1 MTPLFPL
8 DVALLPGGE
17 LLLHIFEPRYRKM
30 IARCMR
36 EPSGFGIVRAN
47 EQVLAGIGCEAVVVK
62 VLRRYPD
69 GRLDI
74 RVRGTERIRIGA
86 VREHEDG
93 YIEAET
99 ATIDEGPEETDHT
112 IEDRLEERYRVYASL
127 ADDVPSEPPP
137 RGPRWSFSLAER
149 LRLTMPAR
157 QELLETMS
165 ENARLR
171 RLEELLA
178 QLIADQKM
186 REHVQGIVRGNG
198 RLHAHPPGGGE

>member
-1 MTPLFPL
+1 MMPIFPL

-36 EPSGFGIVRAN
+36 EPCSFGVVHAH
-47 EQVLAGIGCEAVVVK
+47 EQSLAEIGCEAVVVK

-74 RVRGTERIRIGA
+74 RVRGIERVRIGA
-86 VREHEDG
+86 TRESEDG
-93 YIEAET
+93 YLEAET
-99 ATIDEGPEETDHT
+99 ATIDEGPEETDHA
-112 IEDRLEERYRVYASL
+112 IEDRLDERYRVYASL
-127 ADDVPSEPPP
+127 AGDLSADPPP

-149 LRLTMPAR
+149 LRFNVSAR
-157 QELLETMS
+157 QELLEMMS

-171 RLEELLA
+171 RIEEMIA
-178 QLIADQKM
+178 EMIADQQ
-186 REHVQGIVRGNG
+186 RRGLLQGVVRGNG
-198 RLHAHPPGGGE
+198 RLHTHPPGGDA

>member
-1 MTPLFPL
+1 MIPIFPL
-8 DVALLPGGE
+8 DVALLPSGE

-36 EPSGFGIVRAN
+36 EPCSFGVVRSR
-47 EQVLAGIGCEAVVVK
+47 EESLAKVGCEAVVAK

-74 RVRGTERIRIGA
+74 RVRGTERFRLGE

-93 YIEAET
+93 YLEAET
-99 ATIDEGPEETDHT
+99 ATIDEGPEETDHEV
-112 IEDRLEERYRVYASL
+112 EDGLEERYRAYASMTGDL
-127 ADDVPSEPPP
+127 AADPPP

-149 LRLTMPAR
+149 LRLSVDAR

-165 ENARLR
+165 ENERLR
-171 RLEELLA
+171 RLAELLLE
-178 QLIADQKM
+178 LIASQKA
-186 REHVQGIVRGNG
+186 REKTQGIVRGNG
-198 RLHAHPPGGGE
+198 RLHSHPSGGQA